1 MGGLMLARDT
11 AHVVYNERM
20 EDLTLFSLEKRC

>member
-1 MGGLMLARDT
+1 MGWLILARDT
-11 AHVVYNERM
+11 AHVVYKERM